1 MLARHVSGAEH
12 QTLALARYLG
22 LERRV
27 TLLANDE
34 LAGLL
39 AGDPFLRRY
48 SAGLAVQRLGP
59 AFPEQPARSLRG
71 ALSRGRLYLRLQ
83 QALGRALRALR
94 PDVVHLVLAP
104 TFFAYAPHFRRLP
117 YPVVITLAGEMRYV
131 RHFYGAGKRLAVRHA
146 AARADAL
153 VVCSADELV
162 NLAAVAPRAV
172 SRATLIDNFTD
183 VARFAPAAQKEP
195 LVAFAARLHPEKG
208 ALLFVEA
215 AARVRATHP
224 AARFALMGRGEEDAR
239 RRRPAERPRTAGRRA
254 AGLRHRPGAPLRP
267 GERLRLLP
275 APRESG
281 QLQPARG
288 DGLRRRRGGDGRGA
302 DLADRRR
309 AGRAPRRALARGPGR
324 GHRRHAGR
332 SAGDGRPG
340 SGRPRAR
347 ARRLR
352 PGAVRG
358 PPALRLRAG
367 GAAPGGRHQPP
378 WGGAPSST
386 SGGEVRPGPPAAKPS
401 SGRPGACGGPR
412 RRSAVPGERGEQE
425 RGARREHDQAEGQ
438 HHHHR
443 QRQAGGRDEAVRL
456 GRAARC
462 SAG

>member
-1 MLARHVSGAEH
+1 MQHVVLIMLARHVSGAEH

-59 AFPEQPARSLRG
+59 AFPEPPARSLRG

-117 YPVVITLAGEMRYV
+117 YPVVLTLAGEMRYV

-153 VVCSADELV
+153 VVCSADEMV

-183 VARFAPAAQKEP
+183 VARFAPAAQKAP

-224 AARFALMGRGEEDAR
+224 AARFALMGRGEEDAAVAARLSALGLRDAVR
-239 RRRPAERPRTAGRRA
+239 RDYATDLAPLFARASVFVSCQRHENLGSSSLLEAMASGDAVVATDVGQTWRIVDERVGRRVAPSPEALA
-254 AGLRHRPGAPLRP
+254 AAIGAMLDDPQGTAVLGAAARERVLAGYGPGPYVA
-267 GERLRLLP
+267 RLLSVYEQ
-275 APRESG
+275 AA
-281 QLQPARG
+281 Q
-288 DGLRRRRGGDGRGA
+288 
-302 DLADRRR
+302 RR
-309 AGRAPRRALARGPGR
+309 AGAI
-324 GHRRHAGR
+324 
-332 SAGDGRPG
+332 
-340 SGRPRAR
+340 
-347 ARRLR
+347 
-352 PGAVRG
+352 V
-358 PPALRLRAG
+358 
-367 GAAPGGRHQPP
+367 
-378 WGGAPSST
+378 
-386 SGGEVRPGPPAAKPS
+386 
-401 SGRPGACGGPR
+401 
-412 RRSAVPGERGEQE
+412 
-425 RGARREHDQAEGQ
+425 
-438 HHHHR
+438 
-443 QRQAGGRDEAVRL
+443 
-456 GRAARC
+456 
-462 SAG
+462 